1 MNDKFFA
8 LYLRADGM
16 ASWTG
21 PWPSIDDAQAAVP
34 DNASSVM
41 IATPLRAMTPGEK
54 REAMPILEGRQP

>member
-1 MNDKFFA
+1 MNREFFA

-21 PWPSIDDAQAAVP
+21 PWDTIDAAMAAVP

-41 IATPLRAMTPGEK
+41 LATPLRAMTPGEK